1 MELCEKE
8 KFKMSAKEALGNEN
22 ESNAEHNLKMRYR
35 EMFEGFES
43 SSVHCPIFY

>member
-1 MELCEKE
+1 
-8 KFKMSAKEALGNEN
+8 MSAKEALGNEN